1 MVYQVDGAIM
11 SVQDVILDTNFL
23 LVPYQYRIDVLSEIE
38 RLLDVRVHFIVPT
51 GVVAE
56 LKKISRV
63 RGSQGMAAKFAL
75 KLVEAN
81 KLAHKLSVH
90 HSIGGVD
97 DWIFHLA
104 HSKGSIICTNDV
116 ELKKRAKKIGA
127 KIISMKSRSKIGFV

>member
-1 MVYQVDGAIM
+1 MP
-11 SVQDVILDTNFL
+11 VQDVILDTNFL

-38 RLLDVRVHFIVPT
+38 RLLDMRVHFIVPT

-56 LKKISRV
+56 LKRIAKT
-63 RGSQGMAAKFAL
+63 RGAKGMAAKFAL
-75 KLVEAN
+75 KLVDAN

-104 HSKGSIICTNDV
+104 HFNGAIICTNDV
-116 ELKKRAKKIGA
+116 ELKKRAKKARA
-127 KIISMKSRSKIGFV
+127 KTISMRSRSKIGFV